1 MSFFSYLTE
10 AHLLEQA
17 IFGTAWNA
25 ILFVALLVLERYELP
40 IPTTRLRYEV
50 EKAACI
56 VAVVGN
62 AIYSVACIALM
73 ATLARLAADA
83 SSECTVPCTRE
94 KDLVAHSAG
103 ARRAGQGSTAAFAGL
118 AA

>member
-1 MSFFSYLTE
+1 M
-10 AHLLEQA
+10 
-17 IFGTAWNA
+17 
-25 ILFVALLVLERYELP
+25 FVTLLVLERDALP
-40 IPTTRLRYEV
+40 ISTIRLRYEI

-62 AIYSVACIALM
+62 AIYSIACIALM

-83 SSECTVPCTRE
+83 SSTSTNPGD
-94 KDLVAHSAG
+94 KVADAIASSAA